1 MNYSANNLIYIVVFG
16 IIIMLL
22 LIMSMFL
29 FFMISQRK
37 KNRYLLT
44 MQKMRE
50 EQQNLLIEA
59 AVRSEEIERHRIAE
73 ELHDEVG
80 ALLSSTKL
88 HFNAINVEDLDQE
101 DQAIHG
107 RSKELLDDSI
117 HKVRGIAHNL
127 HSSILKELGLHEA
140 IKNFV
145 QKLTQGGIIK
155 TEFQLD
161 SGYISVQPERDIS
174 VYRMVQE
181 LINNILKY
189 ASASN
194 ISVSST
200 HNKSVLQISI
210 KHNGDGLSQEAFETL
225 RYKPDGLGLKNIQN
239 RIILLKGSIQFTKT
253 SSGSGIDIT
262 IPNVG

>member
-1 MNYSANNLIYIVVFG
+1 MNYSGNDLVYIVIFG
-16 IIIMLL
+16 IVIMLL
-22 LIMSMFL
+22 LIMSMFI

-37 KNRYLLT
+37 KNSYLLT

-101 DQAIHG
+101 DQSIHG

-117 HKVRGIAHNL
+117 QKVRGIAHNL

-140 IKNFV
+140 IKNFI
-145 QKLTQGGIIK
+145 QKLTKGGMIH
-155 TEFQLD
+155 TEFHFD
-161 SGYISVQPERDIS
+161 DRYVSKQPERDIS

-181 LINNILKY
+181 LLNNILKY
-189 ASASN
+189 ANAS
-194 ISVSST
+194 ILSVSSKT
-200 HNKSVLQISI
+200 TDDALHISLN
-210 KHNGDGLSQEAFETL
+210 HNGDGLSQEAFETL

-239 RIILLKGSIQFTKT
+239 RIILLKGNIQFTKNGA
-253 SSGSGIDIT
+253 GSGIEIT
-262 IPNVG
+262 IPNV